1 MMHTPNTVHK
11 AVPTIF
17 GRHFAPCFL
26 ALTLL
31 AVTPLAAFANNPNAQ
46 NPPRPAMPDN
56 DKRHLRGTVVDEN
69 GEPLMGVSVS
79 ALGSTPLAITD
90 ANGKFNVS
98 APANATQLTFSYV
111 GMATQSINIGQRTN
125 FLVTMTVGEQALKTW
140 WLRVIKPS
148 RASAQRVRSMLL
160 RPISLRVNCKQASW
174 PDSKAWFQA

>member
-1 MMHTPNTVHK
+1 MMNTPNTVHK

-46 NPPRPAMPDN
+46 NPLRTAMPDN

-98 APANATQLTFSYV
+98 APANASQLTFSY
-111 GMATQSINIGQRTN
+111 APTS
-125 FLVTMTVGEQALKTW
+125 
-140 WLRVIKPS
+140 
-148 RASAQRVRSMLL
+148 LL
-160 RPISLRVNCKQASW
+160 P
-174 PDSKAWFQA
+174 